1 MTARPI
7 PTAALILYALLL
19 ALGLGIGSAYAVL
32 DGDPPFGSRRLG
44 PWQAWPKLGSPQAD
58 PYMRAIVARRG
69 DIPLATGEG
78 LALTALVDKDGRRL
92 DSACSYRIGSSTP
105 AARWWTLTVY
115 DAAGRLAQSDLG
127 RSGFT
132 SSEILRDA
140 RNGFSI
146 ALSRHLS
153 AGNWLQLPASGP
165 FIVVLRLYD
174 IPGAAGLNLNA
185 EDLPTIERVECGA

>member
-1 MTARPI
+1 MTARPVS
-7 PTAALILYALLL
+7 PALLIVYALLL

-32 DGDPPFGSRRLG
+32 KGNPPFGSRHLG
-44 PWQAWPKLGSPQAD
+44 PWQTWPKLGSADAD

-78 LALTALVDKDGRRL
+78 LALTALEDKDGRKL
-92 DSACSYRIGSSTP
+92 DSACTYRIGPSTP

-115 DAAGRLAQSDLG
+115 DEAGQLTPSELG

-132 SSEILRDA
+132 SSEIVRRGDSTFA
-140 RNGFSI
+140 VV
-146 ALSRHLS
+146 LSRTLS
-153 AGNWLQLPASGP
+153 PGNWLPLPASGP
-165 FIVVLRLYD
+165 FTVILRLYD